1 MKIDESFPNNQFVL
15 EGGYLS
21 CRLDITD
28 NKGRLMAFVKSLIPS
43 RRLNNFKV
51 PSNIKIIPFQ
61 INLGKEN
68 WLVASIYQAPSQKNK
83 YFLWYSTNLLEFY
96 SSRYE
101 KAIILG
107 DFNIE
112 LENKGFPWG
121 AVGA

>member
-1 MKIDESFPNNQFVL
+1 
-15 EGGYLS
+15 
-21 CRLDITD
+21 
-28 NKGRLMAFVKSLIPS
+28 MAFVKSLIPS

-101 KAIILG
+101 KVIILG

-112 LENKGFPWG
+112 LENKGFPLG